1 MTIRSGNPAAL
12 LTARAV
18 ESLGCWGGWGGCRG
32 GCRGLGGGGEGE
44 GGGGEGDGGGGEG
57 EGEGGGGGL
66 RGGSAGGA
74 DGGIGLGGGGSGGDG
89 GGGNGLGGGGGEGS
103 GGGLAGGGAGGP
115 KVVGDTTK
123 AKALE
128 FVPKEV
134 ASACGI
140 LFCALSKALAY
151 GELAMPGASTVMAAW
166 TAVRVLLATIVL
178 ELTPSSAATA
188 ATFTDGG
195 AMTEVEDASITLVTV
210 KLAVE

>member
-1 MTIRSGNPAAL
+1 M
-12 LTARAV
+12 
-18 ESLGCWGGWGGCRG
+18 
-32 GCRGLGGGGEGE
+32 
-44 GGGGEGDGGGGEG
+44 
-57 EGEGGGGGL
+57 
-66 RGGSAGGA
+66 
-74 DGGIGLGGGGSGGDG
+74 
-89 GGGNGLGGGGGEGS
+89 
-103 GGGLAGGGAGGP
+103 
-115 KVVGDTTK
+115 VGDTTK

-188 ATFTDGG
+188 ATFTESGIVD
-195 AMTEVEDASITLVTV
+195 VTV
-210 KLAVE
+210 EMSVSST

>member
-12 LTARAV
+12 LRARAV
-18 ESLGCWGGWGGCRG
+18 ESLGCWGGWGGGWG
-32 GCRGLGGGGEGE
+32 GCEGLGGCGEGE
-44 GGGGEGDGGGGEG
+44 GGGGEGDGGGGQG
-57 EGEGGGGGL
+57 EGEVGSGGL

-74 DGGIGLGGGGSGGDG
+74 DGGIGLGGGGLGGDG

-128 FVPKEV
+128 FVPSEV
-134 ASACGI
+134 ASACGM
-140 LFCALSKALAY
+140 LFCALSKAPAY
-151 GELAMPGASTVMAAW
+151 GELAVPGASTVMAAW
-166 TAVRVLLATIVL
+166 TIIRVLLAKIVL
-178 ELTPSSAATA
+178 EFTPSSAATA
-188 ATFTDGG
+188 ASLTDGG
-195 AMTEVEDASITLVTV
+195 AITELEDASITLVTV